1 MRTIMAITEA
11 EKEIEKRWGVDADIL
26 YRSIGHLVFNFSR
39 FEHVVRGRYVAHLEF
54 NHTQRQFVM
63 PAMDFAFLCGSC
75 KFLFE
80 KTYSGKKLKTLTA
93 ILNEGLKINTTAR
106 IPLAHGSWY
115 QNRPA
120 GLSVYSSRNNLEERN
135 FFGKPGELDK
145 LAERLFVL
153 RHQLWDMTQMK
164 VEKKPK

>member
-1 MRTIMAITEA
+1 MA
-11 EKEIEKRWGVDADIL
+11 
-26 YRSIGHLVFNFSR
+26 
-39 FEHVVRGRYVAHLEF
+39 
-54 NHTQRQFVM
+54 TQISESTRR
-63 PAMDFAFLCGSC
+63 
-75 KFLFE
+75 
-80 KTYSGKKLKTLTA
+80 
-93 ILNEGLKINTTAR
+93 AR

-115 QNRPA
+115 LNRPA